1 MCIYKHLASLPDT
14 SSQIFHQWKQFTRHS
29 FSLLGGI
36 NLSSAEASFC
46 IVGRAGE
53 KEKES
58 AGGGGGDDGKE
69 DEEPIILITKAD
81 HSFVR
86 LR

>member
-1 MCIYKHLASLPDT
+1 MASLPET

-29 FSLLGGI
+29 FSLLVGI

-58 AGGGGGDDGKE
+58 AGGGGDDGKE
-69 DEEPIILITKAD
+69 DEEPIILIIKAD

>member
-1 MCIYKHLASLPDT
+1 MASLPDT
-14 SSQIFHQWKQFTRHS
+14 SSQIFHQWKQFTRRS
-29 FSLLGGI
+29 FSLLVGI

-58 AGGGGGDDGKE
+58 AGGGGDDGKE
-69 DEEPIILITKAD
+69 DEEPIILIIKAD

>member
-1 MCIYKHLASLPDT
+1 MISGNNLPDT
-14 SSQIFHQWKQFTRHS
+14 

-36 NLSSAEASFC
+36 TLSFAEASFC

-58 AGGGGGDDGKE
+58 AKGRGDDGKE
-69 DEEPIILITKAD
+69 DEEPIILIIKAD

-86 LR
+86 LRRLDPVIL